1 MKIRLLAPLCATL
14 LLPLAGCGKSDAP
27 AASAPPA
34 PAPTEVAA
42 VNTPP
47 PSYPV
52 ELACAGAGGTVVLNV
67 VVGVEGKPTSVQVQ
81 TSSGQPAL
89 DQAAET
95 RVHDW
100 LFNAATRNG
109 KPVEQKIQVPVTFNP
124 PEPRPDECF
133 ALDERTK
140 RGS

>member
-1 MKIRLLAPLCATL
+1 MKTRLLLPLCAIL
-14 LLPLAGCGKSDAP
+14 ALPLAGCGKSDAP
-27 AASAPPA
+27 ADTA
-34 PAPTEVAA
+34 PAAAPTQVGA

-47 PSYPV
+47 PNYPV
-52 ELACAGAGGTVVLNV
+52 ELACAGTGGTVVLDV
-67 VVGVEGKPTSVQVQ
+67 VVGIEGKPTSVQVQ

-89 DQAAET
+89 DQAAQT

-133 ALDERTK
+133 SLDERNR
-140 RGS
+140 RGG